1 MDPASNIT
9 TLVGPNAF
17 RIPLSIR
24 QKLCGS
30 LDAPQT
36 RGNDWRMLA
45 HKLNLDRYLNYF
57 ATKSSP
63 TGVILD
69 LWEAQHF
76 PDGDL
81 NELAAVLEEMGR
93 HDGNFASM
101 TTEHWR
107 SNMVTMTMTEFWRWF
122 HVNSL
127 QLILQQGQQIW
138 CEQKKSCHHG
148 DWGLIKYHG
157 NHADMVTEW
166 EDSSWRDG
174 ARIVC
179 VSLCVC
185 LPKVAVLCVTEEEL
199 ALPTTQ
205 TTPIRNKKRTY
216 TPKKTLFSVKPVVL
230 LLLFYTEQR
239 EAEKESNRG
248 VDAENLYNVRIEW

>member
-69 LWEAQHF
+69 LWEVQHF
-76 PDGDL
+76 PDGGL

-93 HDGNFASM
+93 HDGTLASM
-101 TTEHWR
+101 TTEH
-107 SNMVTMTMTEFWRWF
+107 
-122 HVNSL
+122 
-127 QLILQQGQQIW
+127 
-138 CEQKKSCHHG
+138 
-148 DWGLIKYHG
+148 
-157 NHADMVTEW
+157 
-166 EDSSWRDG
+166 
-174 ARIVC
+174 
-179 VSLCVC
+179 
-185 LPKVAVLCVTEEEL
+185 
-199 ALPTTQ
+199 
-205 TTPIRNKKRTY
+205 
-216 TPKKTLFSVKPVVL
+216 
-230 LLLFYTEQR
+230 
-239 EAEKESNRG
+239 
-248 VDAENLYNVRIEW
+248 